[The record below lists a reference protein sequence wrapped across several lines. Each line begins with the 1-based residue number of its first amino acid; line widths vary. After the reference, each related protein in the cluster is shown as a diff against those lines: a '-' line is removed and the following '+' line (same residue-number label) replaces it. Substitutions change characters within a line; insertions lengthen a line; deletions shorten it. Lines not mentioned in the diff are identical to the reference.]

1 MSLVDTAII
10 GMHTAGTMEL
20 RSFGTYRLVRP
31 LANPGAGF
39 RHFVASHEDDPPG
52 ALPGYFIKMLAGGS
66 GDEHALLRAGFEH
79 EIRLLKSF
87 NHPSIP
93 SAHGDGEHG
102 GVRFLVMD
110 YIDGVDLAQ
119 LLGHP
124 EQTRGLSREVAVY
137 VLAQLADALHYV
149 HTFEVFDDDA
159 GDFRSI
165 DAVHRDIAPSNVL
178 LSRQGNVL
186 LADFN
191 TAASRWLSPEHDTV
205 HAGTKAYMA
214 PERIIAAAPATP
226 LSDLWSMAVILW
238 EMLRG
243 QRCFKAED
251 DPADDR
257 RDRPLRPQ
265 PPLAAD
271 RRPLDQARR
280 GAPQEP
286 RPRPRPA
293 ATRAP
298 TSCSSGSPRRPRPPP
313 PSAPARSSPP
323 PSKPPPLPARAERG
337 RHASAMADDDEQP
350 DLRDRSR
357 ERPGAPST
365 RAISEPA
372 SKDITAEAAELG
384 PWARLRADRRLLTPA
399 LIAAFATYAYFV
411 GPPAWNQNSRLA
423 LTRALVERGELTI
436 DPDHFTTGDKSRRG
450 DHFYSDKA
458 PGASLL
464 AVPAYAVYHGLRQL
478 VGGEAPRAY
487 ITPLDPAAARRGDEL
502 DPEARL
508 PGDRLS
514 YNQQFRLALYLSRL
528 FSTSL
533 LALAG
538 VAALYLLAL
547 RQLAGDRLAALTCAL
562 TYGLATPALVY
573 GAAFYGHQPCADL
586 LLLAPRRDHALPEDR
601 GPPRRP
607 ALRRPLPRPRRPLR
621 VPRRGPRRPAR
632 RPGPLAPWPALHRL
646 AAARRPPLRAAPRP
660 LPPPRLRPPAQD
672 RLRLRLPR

>member
-251 DPADDR
+251 DLRTIDAIVRFDPSHPSRRIAGLSTKLAEVLRKNLDR
-257 RDRPLRPQ
+257 DPGRRYQGAYQLLQRLAQAPEAAAAERAREE
-265 PPLAAD
+265 LAAAV
-271 RRPLDQARR
+271 QA
-280 GAPQEP
+280 A
-286 RPRPRPA
+286 
-293 ATRAP
+293 
-298 TSCSSGSPRRPRPPP
+298 
-313 PSAPARSSPP
+313 
-323 PSKPPPLPARAERG
+323 
-337 RHASAMADDDEQP
+337 
-350 DLRDRSR
+350 
-357 ERPGAPST
+357 
-365 RAISEPA
+365 
-372 SKDITAEAAELG
+372 
-384 PWARLRADRRLLTPA
+384 
-399 LIAAFATYAYFV
+399 
-411 GPPAWNQNSRLA
+411 
-423 LTRALVERGELTI
+423 
-436 DPDHFTTGDKSRRG
+436 
-450 DHFYSDKA
+450 
-458 PGASLL
+458 
-464 AVPAYAVYHGLRQL
+464 
-478 VGGEAPRAY
+478 
-487 ITPLDPAAARRGDEL
+487 AAAR
-502 DPEARL
+502 
-508 PGDRLS
+508 PG
-514 YNQQFRLALYLSRL
+514 
-528 FSTSL
+528 
-533 LALAG
+533 
-538 VAALYLLAL
+538 
-547 RQLAGDRLAALTCAL
+547 
-562 TYGLATPALVY
+562 
-573 GAAFYGHQPCADL
+573 
-586 LLLAPRRDHALPEDR
+586 
-601 GPPRRP
+601 
-607 ALRRPLPRPRRPLR
+607 
-621 VPRRGPRRPAR
+621 
-632 RPGPLAPWPALHRL
+632 
-646 AAARRPPLRAAPRP
+646 
-660 LPPPRLRPPAQD
+660 
-672 RLRLRLPR
+672 